1 VAGIILSGGKS
12 SRIGQ
17 EKGLIDF
24 RGKPLISYAINVL
37 KRLTDSIII
46 GANNELNRYK
56 AFHCPVITD
65 EKIGMGPIGGLYTTI
80 KNSNYQ
86 KNYIISCDM
95 PFINPELLRYL
106 YQNMGDADIVVATQ
120 GAGKIEPLCGVYSRK
135 ILPEI
140 ENAIRNGHY
149 KILDLFN
156 KVQTETVLINDDLPF
171 YSDQLFYNINRPEDI
186 LI

>member
-1 VAGIILSGGKS
+1 
-12 SRIGQ
+12 
-17 EKGLIDF
+17 
-24 RGKPLISYAINVL
+24 
-37 KRLTDSIII
+37 
-46 GANNELNRYK
+46 
-56 AFHCPVITD
+56 
-65 EKIGMGPIGGLYTTI
+65 
-80 KNSNYQ
+80 
-86 KNYIISCDM
+86 
-95 PFINPELLRYL
+95 
-106 YQNMGDADIVVATQ
+106 MGDADIVVATQ